1 MPVAEDIATKASSPL
16 LPPAAAPAPDIL
28 ATAIA
33 RRLTDGLGMH
43 LPRTNQQLETA
54 DFKTKR
60 REQFDSITARARPS
74 GDTLQNCALWGRLT
88 AIFAQ

>member
-16 LPPAAAPAPDIL
+16 LPPVPAPDIL

-43 LPRTNQQLETA
+43 LPRTNQQFETA
-54 DFKTKR
+54 DFKNKR

-74 GDTLQNCALWGRLT
+74 GDTLQN
-88 AIFAQ
+88 